1 MNPKEIINLN
11 KILIKSINFSKL
23 DGKVSFYEQ
32 MLSVEEKKKAQ
43 RKITEY
49 LREKYILTRGVLKEN
64 IALLTD
70 QAPIEV
76 VVKEGV
82 WGKPLVKTKNK
93 LEFNMAQSDDK
104 LVMAF
109 ALNDSVGIDV
119 EKIKAPVNPN
129 VAKNFMS
136 QSEYDTFMHLNEI
149 ERTAYF
155 YQIWTLKESI
165 VKAYGSG
172 LQKSLSVF
180 TLKQDAITQVFSI
193 EGNSGETHD
202 LTSYKGIHVG
212 NDSEYYISIASDKV
226 DISYE
231 FCE

>member
-1 MNPKEIINLN
+1 MNPKDIINQG

-23 DGKVSFYEQ
+23 DEKVNFYEQ
-32 MLSVEEKKKAQ
+32 MLSAEEKKTAQ
-43 RKITEY
+43 RKITEH
-49 LREKYILTRGVLKEN
+49 LRKKYILSRGVLKEN
-64 IALLTD
+64 IAMLTE
-70 QAPIEV
+70 QAPIDV

-93 LEFNMAQSDDK
+93 LEFNVAQSDDK

-109 ALNDSVGIDV
+109 ALNNVVGIDV

-136 QSEYDTFMHLNEI
+136 QSEYDTFMNLNEI

-155 YQIWTLKESI
+155 YKIWTLKESL

-180 TLKQDAITQVFSI
+180 TLKQDDKTQVFSI
-193 EGNSGETHD
+193 EENSGEMHD

-212 NDSEYYISIASDKV
+212 NDSEYYISIASDRA